1 MELSN
6 TTKLWKMAEGAKIRI
21 LRSGI
26 YVWKCLAS
34 TQWSITVTPAAIC
47 QLLSLPLL
55 PLGTVNEAHTSLQQ
69 QQYMFRS
76 LVMYFT
82 SWVVATLLADQHLP
96 YSTARGKSKQAH
108 HVYQGKHP
116 WRHLPHHT
124 TFISTDIWIWASG
137 TLQVRKYFCVHFHC

>member
-1 MELSN
+1 
-6 TTKLWKMAEGAKIRI
+6 MAEGAKIRI

-34 TQWSITVTPAAIC
+34 TQWSITVTPTAIC

-82 SWVVATLLADQHLP
+82 S
-96 YSTARGKSKQAH
+96 
-108 HVYQGKHP
+108 
-116 WRHLPHHT
+116 
-124 TFISTDIWIWASG
+124 
-137 TLQVRKYFCVHFHC
+137 